1 MRLALTVPFLLLAGL
16 LTGCGPDAPV
26 TATAPASTTNSGS
39 AGTSATNSAASTNA
53 VRAAVEEEHYYL
65 DHAQVDL
72 PRVRLWIGPAELES
86 EVCTTLP
93 QVATGLMHRTGI
105 GPSESMIF
113 AFGTGAPRSFYMKN
127 VSFDIAAA
135 YIDTEGVVTE
145 VVQLKKQVTD
155 PVPSKSTNIQ
165 FVLETAPDWFERN
178 GIKPGTVIRT
188 DSGSLRD
195 VLGRRAVLR

>member
-16 LTGCGPDAPV
+16 LTGCGPDAPAS
-26 TATAPASTTNSGS
+26 ATSAAASTNSGKA
-39 AGTSATNSAASTNA
+39 AGTPTNSVASTNA
-53 VRAAVEEEHYYL
+53 VRAAAEEPHYHL

-72 PRVRLWIGPAELES
+72 PRVRLWIGPTELEA

-93 QVATGLMHRTGI
+93 QVATGLMHRKGI
-105 GPSESMIF
+105 GPNESMIF
-113 AFGTGAPRSFYMKN
+113 AFGTGEQRSFYMKN

-145 VVQLKKQVTD
+145 VVQLKKQVVD
-155 PVPSKSTNIQ
+155 PVPSKSANIQ

-178 GIKPGTVIRT
+178 GIKAGTVIRT

-195 VLGRRAVLR
+195 VLGRRAILR